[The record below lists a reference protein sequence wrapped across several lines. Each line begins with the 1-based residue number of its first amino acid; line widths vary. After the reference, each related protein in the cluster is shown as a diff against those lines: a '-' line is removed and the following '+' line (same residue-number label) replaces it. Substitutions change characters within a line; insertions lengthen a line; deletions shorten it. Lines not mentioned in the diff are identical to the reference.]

1 LNTEHPEGAAKMS
14 KILVLFYS
22 YEGSTRKI
30 AERIA
35 TSIDA
40 DIEEI
45 KPVNEMKS
53 KGFSKYVW
61 GGSQVVMKKRPELMP
76 LKVDLDQ
83 YDTILLGTP
92 VWAGTFTPPIYSLLE
107 NGSLKNKKIACFYC
121 HLGGA
126 DKAVARARAAIE
138 KDNTLLSTYSCTNVP
153 ENYES
158 QKDEVVSWAKEIVN
172 K

>member
-1 LNTEHPEGAAKMS
+1 MS

-61 GGSQVVMKKRPELMP
+61 GGSQVVMKKRPALMP

-126 DKAVARARAAIE
+126 DKAVARARSAIE

>member
-1 LNTEHPEGAAKMS
+1 MPKT
-14 KILVLFYS
+14 LVLFYS

-30 AERIA
+30 AELIA
-35 TSIDA
+35 SNINA

-61 GGSQVVMKKRPELMP
+61 GGGQVVMKKKPKLMP
-76 LKVDLDQ
+76 LKVDVDQ

-126 DKAVARARAAIE
+126 DKAVERARAAIE
-138 KDNTLLSTYSCTNVP
+138 KDNTLLSTFSCMNIP
-153 ENYES
+153 ENFES
-158 QKDEVVSWAKEIVN
+158 LKEPVIAWAKETISQA
-172 K
+172 